1 MMRGSIGKLVAGSLA
16 LARRWQKQQLRR
28 LNVHEYQGAELMN
41 KYGINVPE
49 GVAASSIEEVKEAV
63 NLYFPV
69 VVKSQIL
76 AGGRGLGTF
85 KSGLKGGVHIVKT
98 EEVADIAGKMLGQIL
113 VTKQTGPQGKIV
125 SKVYLCQKL
134 SLINEMYLA
143 ITLDRK
149 TAGPLI
155 IACKKG
161 GTSIED
167 LAEKFP
173 DMIIKVPI
181 DVFKG
186 ITDEDA
192 AKVVDGLAPKVADRC
207 ASIEQ
212 VKKLYQLFCEC
223 DCTLLEINPIA
234 ETSDNLLVAADAKL
248 NFDDNAAFRRKEIF
262 ALQDPTQEDPREV
275 VEAFKILTSDD
286 KVKAILVNIF
296 GGIMKCDVIASGIVN
311 AARQV
316 SLKVPVV
323 VRLEGTNVD
332 QGKRILKVPLDI
344 LSVDTAMLL
353 GGKVFD
359 DMLDYRCALFPRTS
373 GHLFLGYRGR
383 RILRSEFDPIPDKT
397 LVLSSEF
404 DGARP
409 PERLISRAISL
420 HEAPQPDA
428 RRIPLSLVDLKLL
441 PAFSFQS
448 WGLSTLNLELKDL
461 VFGFF
466 FVKGTWGL
474 GFLAFFF
481 VGFPR
486 FVEGEGLAGMDTDT
500 VRDVA
505 SFDPELLQLPEV
517 SRLALKERPKMAKEL
532 FFQWLSLPETGKLVK
547 SLIEDAKS
555 GLPLNA
561 AGSSSTSNAA
571 TNSSLPSMFP
581 AGSAPPLSP
590 RSTSGSPRFMKRSLG
605 AGPSPFGSP
614 LKLVSEPVNEVIP
627 QFYFQNGRPPPKA
640 MKDQCLSR
648 LDYLFFG
655 NMDGLQIQEFKTV
668 TKEICKLPSFLSSS
682 LFRKIDVECTGMVTR
697 DAFIVYWVNGN
708 MMTKDIATQ
717 IFTILKQADRKY
729 LTQEDFKPVLRELL
743 ATHPGLEFLQGTPE
757 FQERYAET
765 VIYRIFYY
773 MNRSGNGQ
781 LTLRELKHGDLIAA
795 MQHADE
801 EEDINKVLRYFSYE
815 HFYVIYCKFWELDTD
830 HDFLIDKE
838 NLIRYG
844 NHALTYRIVERIFSQ
859 VPRKFKSKA
868 DGKMG
873 YEDFVYFILA
883 EEDKSAERSLEYWF
897 KCIDLDSNGILT
909 ANEMQFFY
917 EEQLHRMECMAQ
929 EPVLFEDIL
938 CQMIDMIGPEN
949 ESYFTLR
956 DLKGGKLSGNI
967 FNILFNLNK
976 FMAFETRDPFL
987 IRQEREN
994 PTLTEWDRFAHREYI
1009 RLSMEEDGEDAS
1021 NGSGDI
1027 WDESLEAPF

>member
-1 MMRGSIGKLVAGSLA
+1 MG
-16 LARRWQKQQLRR
+16 
-28 LNVHEYQGAELMN
+28 
-41 KYGINVPE
+41 
-49 GVAASSIEEVKEAV
+49 
-63 NLYFPV
+63 
-69 VVKSQIL
+69 
-76 AGGRGLGTF
+76 
-85 KSGLKGGVHIVKT
+85 
-98 EEVADIAGKMLGQIL
+98 
-113 VTKQTGPQGKIV
+113 
-125 SKVYLCQKL
+125 
-134 SLINEMYLA
+134 
-143 ITLDRK
+143 
-149 TAGPLI
+149 
-155 IACKKG
+155 
-161 GTSIED
+161 
-167 LAEKFP
+167 
-173 DMIIKVPI
+173 
-181 DVFKG
+181 
-186 ITDEDA
+186 
-192 AKVVDGLAPKVADRC
+192 
-207 ASIEQ
+207 
-212 VKKLYQLFCEC
+212 
-223 DCTLLEINPIA
+223 
-234 ETSDNLLVAADAKL
+234 
-248 NFDDNAAFRRKEIF
+248 
-262 ALQDPTQEDPREV
+262 
-275 VEAFKILTSDD
+275 
-286 KVKAILVNIF
+286 
-296 GGIMKCDVIASGIVN
+296 
-311 AARQV
+311 
-316 SLKVPVV
+316 
-323 VRLEGTNVD
+323 
-332 QGKRILKVPLDI
+332 
-344 LSVDTAMLL
+344 
-353 GGKVFD
+353 
-359 DMLDYRCALFPRTS
+359 
-373 GHLFLGYRGR
+373 
-383 RILRSEFDPIPDKT
+383 
-397 LVLSSEF
+397 
-404 DGARP
+404 
-409 PERLISRAISL
+409 
-420 HEAPQPDA
+420 
-428 RRIPLSLVDLKLL
+428 
-441 PAFSFQS
+441 
-448 WGLSTLNLELKDL
+448 
-461 VFGFF
+461 
-466 FVKGTWGL
+466 
-474 GFLAFFF
+474 
-481 VGFPR
+481 
-486 FVEGEGLAGMDTDT
+486 TDT
-500 VRDVA
+500 VRDMA
-505 SFDPELLQLPEV
+505 SLDPELLQLPEV
-517 SRLALKERPKMAKEL
+517 SHLALKAKPKIAEEL
-532 FFQWLSLPETGKLVK
+532 YFQWLSFPETGKLVK

-555 GLPLNA
+555 GSPLNA
-561 AGSSSTSNAA
+561 VGSSSTSGAAA
-571 TNSSLPSMFP
+571 TNSLPSMFP

-590 RSTSGSPRFMKRSLG
+590 RSTTGSPRFMKRSSG

-614 LKLVSEPVNEVIP
+614 LKLVSEPVKEVIP

-640 MKDQCLSR
+640 LKEQCLSR
-648 LDYLFFG
+648 IDHLFFG
-655 NMDGLQIQEFKTV
+655 NMDGLMLIIGLDHLMIITLSFSEFKTV

-682 LFRKIDVECTGMVTR
+682 LFRKIDVECTGIVTR
-697 DAFIVYWVNGN
+697 DAFVEYWINSN

-781 LTLRELKHGDLIAA
+781 ITLRELKRGDLIAA

-844 NHALTYRIVERIFSQ
+844 NHSLTYRIVERIFSQ

-873 YEDFVYFILA
+873 YEDFVYFILS
-883 EEDKSAERSLEYWF
+883 EEDKSAEPSLEYWF
-897 KCIDLDSNGILT
+897 KCIDLDGNGIIT